1 MLILYTNFINMKNL
15 LFLSLFWS
23 FSTNLFSQSLTLTNF
38 NQERN
43 GLNRKGMI
51 VLGSWAGANLIT
63 NGILLSN
70 SSGSNKYF
78 YQMNIYWNVVNGA
91 LAGLGVLGAK
101 KSQGNLS
108 AFQTLEEQSSTEKT
122 FLINTGLD
130 AAYVMTGVY
139 LLEKSKNSI
148 DSQDMLKGYGQSVI
162 LQGGFLLLFDG
173 IMYGVHR
180 SHLKKGKAIFE
191 NLTFTGNQVGFV
203 WRF

>member
-1 MLILYTNFINMKNL
+1 MKNIL
-15 LFLSLFWS
+15 FISLFLS
-23 FSTNLFSQSLTLTNF
+23 FSTSIFSQNLMLPSF

-43 GLNRKGMI
+43 DLNRKGMV

-70 SSGSNKYF
+70 SSGSDKYF
-78 YQMNIYWNVVNGA
+78 YQMNVYWNVVNGT

-101 KSQGNLS
+101 KMQRNLS
-108 AFQTLEEQSSTEKT
+108 AFQSLEEQSSTEKT

-130 AAYVMTGVY
+130 VAYVMTGVY

-173 IMYGVHR
+173 IMYGMHR
-180 SHLKKGKAIFE
+180 SHLKKGSAIFE
-191 NLTFTGNQVGFV
+191 NLTFTGSQVGFV

>member
-1 MLILYTNFINMKNL
+1 MKNI
-15 LFLSLFWS
+15 LFLSLFLS
-23 FSTNLFSQSLTLTNF
+23 FSTSTFSQNLTLSNF

-43 GLNRKGMI
+43 DLNKKGMT

-70 SSGSNKYF
+70 SSGSDKYF
-78 YQMNIYWNVVNGA
+78 YQMNVYWSVVNGV
-91 LAGLGVLGAK
+91 LAGLGVLEAK
-101 KSQGNLS
+101 KTQGNLS

-139 LLEKSKNSI
+139 LLEKSKNSV
-148 DSQDMLKGYGQSVI
+148 DNQDMLKGYGQSVI

-180 SHLKKGKAIFE
+180 SHLKKGRVIFE

-203 WRF
+203 YRF

>member
-1 MLILYTNFINMKNL
+1 MKNL
-15 LFLSLFWS
+15 LFLSVFLS
-23 FSTNLFSQSLTLTNF
+23 ISTSIFSQNLTLPNF

-43 GLNRKGMI
+43 DLNRKGMT

-78 YQMNIYWNVVNGA
+78 HQMNVYWNVVNGA

-101 KSQGNLS
+101 KKQGNLS

-139 LLEKSKNSI
+139 LLEKSKNST
-148 DSQDMLKGYGQSVI
+148 DSQEKLKGYGQSVI

-191 NLTFTGNQVGFV
+191 NLTFTGNQLGFV

>member
-1 MLILYTNFINMKNL
+1 MKNL
-15 LFLSLFWS
+15 LFLSLFLS
-23 FSTNLFSQSLTLTNF
+23 FSTNIFSQNLTLPTF

-43 GLNRKGMI
+43 DLNRKGMV
-51 VLGSWAGANLIT
+51 VLGSWAGVNLIT

-70 SSGSNKYF
+70 SSGSDKYF
-78 YQMNIYWNVVNGA
+78 YQMNVYWSVVNGA
-91 LAGLGVLGAK
+91 LAGLGVLEAK
-101 KSQGNLS
+101 KRQGNLS
-108 AFQTLEEQSSTEKT
+108 AFQTLEEQSSIEKT
-122 FLINTGLD
+122 FLINSGLD

-148 DSQDMLKGYGQSVI
+148 DNQDMLKGYGQSVI

-203 WRF
+203 YRF

>member
-1 MLILYTNFINMKNL
+1 MKKI
-15 LFLSLFWS
+15 LFLSLFLS
-23 FSTNLFSQSLTLTNF
+23 ISTITFSQNLPLQNF
-38 NQERN
+38 NQERFN
-43 GLNRKGMI
+43 LNRKGMT

-70 SSGSNKYF
+70 SSGSDKYF
-78 YQMNIYWNVVNGA
+78 YQMNAYWSVVNGT
-91 LAGLGVLGAK
+91 LAGLGILGAK
-101 KSQGNLS
+101 KNQGNLS

-139 LLEKSKNSI
+139 LLEKSKNSN
-148 DSQDMLKGYGQSVI
+148 DNQDMLKGYGQSVI

-180 SHLKKGKAIFE
+180 SHLKKGRAIFE

>member
-1 MLILYTNFINMKNL
+1 MKNIL
-15 LFLSLFWS
+15 FISLFLS
-23 FSTNLFSQSLTLTNF
+23 FSTSIFSQNLMLPSF

-43 GLNRKGMI
+43 DLNRKGMV

-70 SSGSNKYF
+70 SSGSDKYF
-78 YQMNIYWNVVNGA
+78 YQMNVYWNVVNGV
-91 LAGLGVLGAK
+91 LAGLGVFGAK
-101 KSQGNLS
+101 KMQGNLS
-108 AFQTLEEQSSTEKT
+108 AFQSLEEQSSTEKT

-130 AAYVMTGVY
+130 VAYVMTGVY

-180 SHLKKGKAIFE
+180 SHLKKGSAIFE
-191 NLTFTGNQVGFV
+191 NLTFTGSQVGFV

>member
-1 MLILYTNFINMKNL
+1 MKNL
-15 LFLSLFWS
+15 LFLSVFLS
-23 FSTNLFSQSLTLTNF
+23 ISTSIFSQNLTLPNF

-43 GLNRKGMI
+43 DLNRKGMT

-78 YQMNIYWNVVNGA
+78 HQMNVYWNVVNGA

-101 KSQGNLS
+101 KKPENLS
-108 AFQTLEEQSSTEKT
+108 AFQTLKEQSNTEKT
-122 FLINTGLD
+122 FLVNTGLD

-139 LLEKSKNSI
+139 LLEKSKNSLENE
-148 DSQDMLKGYGQSVI
+148 DMLKGYGQSVI

-180 SHLKKGKAIFE
+180 SHLKKGSAIFE
-191 NLTFTGNQVGFV
+191 NITFTGSEVGFV

>member
-1 MLILYTNFINMKNL
+1 MKNL
-15 LFLSLFWS
+15 LFLSLFLS
-23 FSTNLFSQSLTLTNF
+23 FSTNIFSQNLTPPNF
-38 NQERN
+38 NQERID
-43 GLNRKGMI
+43 LNRKGLT

-63 NGILLSN
+63 NGILLANN
-70 SSGSNKYF
+70 SSGSDKYF
-78 YQMNIYWNVVNGA
+78 YQMNLYWNVVNGA

-101 KSQGNLS
+101 KTQGNLS

-122 FLINTGLD
+122 FLVNTGLD
-130 AAYVMTGVY
+130 VAYVMTGVY
-139 LLEKSKNSI
+139 LLEKSKNST

-180 SHLKKGKAIFE
+180 SHLKKRKAIFE
-191 NLTFTGNQVGFV
+191 NLTFTGNQAGFV

>member
-1 MLILYTNFINMKNL
+1 MKNV
-15 LFLSLFWS
+15 LFLSVFLS
-23 FSTNLFSQSLTLTNF
+23 ISTSILSQNLTLPNF

-43 GLNRKGMI
+43 DLNRKGMV

-70 SSGSNKYF
+70 SSGSDKYF
-78 YQMNIYWNVVNGA
+78 YQMNVYWNVVNGV
-91 LAGLGVLGAK
+91 LAGLGVFGAK
-101 KSQGNLS
+101 KMQGNLS
-108 AFQTLEEQSSTEKT
+108 AFQSLEEQSSTEKT

-130 AAYVMTGVY
+130 VAYVMTGVY

-180 SHLKKGKAIFE
+180 SHLKKGRVIFE

>member
-1 MLILYTNFINMKNL
+1 MKNL
-15 LFLSLFWS
+15 LFLSLLLS
-23 FSTNLFSQSLTLTNF
+23 FSTSIFSQHLTLPNF

-43 GLNRKGMI
+43 DLNRKGMT

-70 SSGSNKYF
+70 STGSDKYF
-78 YQMNIYWNVVNGA
+78 YRMNVYWNVVNGA
-91 LAGLGVLGAK
+91 LAGFGLLQAK
-101 KSQGNLS
+101 KSQANLS

-139 LLEKSKNSI
+139 LLEKSKNSV
-148 DSQDMLKGYGQSVI
+148 DNQDMLKGYGQSVV

>member
-1 MLILYTNFINMKNL
+1 MKNL
-15 LFLSLFWS
+15 LFLSLLLS
-23 FSTNLFSQSLTLTNF
+23 FSTSIFSQNLTLPNF
-38 NQERN
+38 SQERLDLN
-43 GLNRKGMI
+43 QKGLT

-70 SSGSNKYF
+70 SSGSDKYF
-78 YQMNIYWNVVNGA
+78 YQMNVYWSVVNGV
-91 LAGLGVLGAK
+91 LAGLGVMEAK
-101 KSQGNLS
+101 KNHENLS

-122 FLINTGLD
+122 FLVNTGLD

-139 LLEKSKNSI
+139 LLEKSKNSM

-162 LQGGFLLLFDG
+162 LQGGFLLIFDG

-203 WRF
+203 WQF

>member
-1 MLILYTNFINMKNL
+1 MKKNL
-15 LFLSLFWS
+15 LFLSLLLS
-23 FSTNLFSQSLTLTNF
+23 FSTVIFSQNLTLPNF

-43 GLNRKGMI
+43 DLNRKGMT

-70 SSGSNKYF
+70 SSGSDKYF
-78 YQMNIYWNVVNGA
+78 YQMNVYWNVVNGA

-101 KSQGNLS
+101 KTSGNLS

-139 LLEKSKNSI
+139 LLEKSKNSM
-148 DSQDMLKGYGQSVI
+148 DNQDMLKGYGQSVI

-180 SHLKKGKAIFE
+180 SHLKKGKVIFE

>member
-1 MLILYTNFINMKNL
+1 MKNL
-15 LFLSLFWS
+15 LFLSVFLS
-23 FSTNLFSQSLTLTNF
+23 ISTSILSQNLTLPNF

-43 GLNRKGMI
+43 DLNRKGMV

-70 SSGSNKYF
+70 SSGSDKYF
-78 YQMNIYWNVVNGA
+78 YQMNVYWNVVNGI
-91 LAGLGVLGAK
+91 LAGLGVFGAK
-101 KSQGNLS
+101 KMQGNLS
-108 AFQTLEEQSSTEKT
+108 AFQSLEEQSSTEKT

-130 AAYVMTGVY
+130 VAYVMTGVY

-173 IMYGVHR
+173 IMYGLHR
-180 SHLKKGKAIFE
+180 SHLKKGSVIFE